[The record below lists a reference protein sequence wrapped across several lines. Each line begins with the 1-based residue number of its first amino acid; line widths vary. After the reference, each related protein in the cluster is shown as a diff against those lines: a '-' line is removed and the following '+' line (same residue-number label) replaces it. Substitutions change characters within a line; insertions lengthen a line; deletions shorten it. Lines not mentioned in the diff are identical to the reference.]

1 MLSKEKRQ
9 AVEEMKAQMP
19 PKIKEAI
26 ESSGWERK
34 IFDIGRKYSLHIDD
48 LAELQEELE
57 LAMFG
62 ISNQESFEY
71 RLKSLGVDDETT
83 DKIIVDI
90 NSQIFSIIR
99 EKIKEDVLFD
109 EREKYSGDSLDD
121 VDIKTMKKAGVSLGG
136 DEEDDKEPQEDLAET
151 KTSTNDTLA
160 EEEVEVLLPPIQDNN
175 EKQENVKTE
184 VVQPSIDPYREP
196 IE

>member
-71 RLKSLGVDDETT
+71 RLKSLGVDDETA

-109 EREKYSGDSLDD
+109 EREKYSRDSLDD

-136 DEEDDKEPQEDLAET
+136 DEDDDEEPQEDLVET
-151 KTSTNDTLA
+151 TTSANDTPA
-160 EEEVEVLLPPIQDNN
+160 EEEVEVPLPPIQDNN
-175 EKQENVKTE
+175 QKQENIKTE
-184 VVQPSIDPYREP
+184 AVQPSIDPYREP

>member
-71 RLKSLGVDDETT
+71 RLKSLGVDDETA

-109 EREKYSGDSLDD
+109 EREKYSRDSLDD

-136 DEEDDKEPQEDLAET
+136 DEDDDEEPQEDLVET
-151 KTSTNDTLA
+151 TTSANDTPA
-160 EEEVEVLLPPIQDNN
+160 EEEVEVHLPPIQDNN
-175 EKQENVKTE
+175 QKQENIKTE
-184 VVQPSIDPYREP
+184 AVQPSIDPYREP